1 MKNYV
6 YRLLLL
12 LTVLALAGCGEK
24 KTEAVAGEAYKIY
37 YLNTSVT
44 KLAPYEY
51 HTETTDTELL
61 IQELMEQFLKVP
73 NDVDSQAALS
83 DKVGY
88 RGYRLE
94 ERILYL
100 YFDGGYSRVN
110 MDATREILCR
120 AALTKTMT
128 QLEGVDYISI
138 NCEGQPL
145 LDTHGNPV
153 GAIAGSDFVDSISD
167 VNSYEKVELTL
178 YFANEEKDGLVAEK
192 REVFHS
198 MNTSLERLVVEQ
210 LLAGSQNGGLS
221 VMPKNT
227 KVLNVSLTDNTCYVN
242 LDSSFISGDIDV
254 AEYIPIYAIVD
265 SLTELQ
271 TVFQKSREIA
281 VNVQVKAPTAATVN
295 VAVTVKTAEGTDFA
309 KVKTAVEADLA
320 EQFNGKLLGRG
331 VKLAELNSR
340 IYALPGVENCHITA
354 PSADLAANDTV
365 LPVLGTVTVTEE
377 A

>member
-1 MKNYV
+1 MKKYV

-242 LDSSFISGDIDV
+242 LDSGFISGDTDV

-271 TVFQKSREIA
+271 TVNK
-281 VNVQVKAPTAATVN
+281 VQITVN
-295 VAVTVKTAEGTDFA
+295 G
-309 KVKTAVEADLA
+309 
-320 EQFNGKLLGRG
+320 
-331 VKLAELNSR
+331 
-340 IYALPGVENCHITA
+340 
-354 PSADLAANDTV
+354 SADVTYRNVISLAQP
-365 LPVLGTVTVTEE
+365 LEREE
-377 A
+377 KYIVK